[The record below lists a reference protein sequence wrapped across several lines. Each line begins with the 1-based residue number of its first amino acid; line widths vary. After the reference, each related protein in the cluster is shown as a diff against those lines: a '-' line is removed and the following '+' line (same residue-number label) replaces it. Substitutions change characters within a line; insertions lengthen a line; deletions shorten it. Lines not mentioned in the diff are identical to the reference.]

1 MDYSQFSTQELERK
15 RFNSIFVIEMMER
28 FGFYAFNVIIV
39 MFFIYQFHL
48 PETQAATL
56 FGAFSALLYVFIP
69 VGGWVGDYFLGT
81 KRTIILG
88 GIFLLVGYLIL
99 ASSMTVHMVFLGM
112 GTIVIGNGLFKSNPA
127 SLLSKIFDK
136 NDAAKRDAAYSMYY
150 MAINAGSFVSEIVS
164 PFVAHKYGW
173 QWGFALAALGLIVG
187 VINFTVGL
195 KYFHGVTSAAGEKGS
210 NIGRYIITVVV
221 GIILVILCAFLLRD
235 VALTRTIMF
244 TIVAIAF
251 IVFLVLGLSQKRG
264 ARGKM
269 VSALVM
275 TVMAICFYSL
285 YQQMFLSL
293 TFFGMNNA
301 AHNIFGIPIHP
312 EQFQVI
318 NPLAVIIIAPI
329 LSMLYKRA
337 GRRGT
342 NKKITTKFAT
352 GLFFSALA
360 FLVLVPSQAFGHAGI
375 VSSNWVVAAYVL
387 ISVGELFVSA
397 LGPSMMSQ
405 LVPEKFMGFATGIWF
420 LAMAI
425 AGVTGAMVSN
435 MTSPKGADTMTA
447 VQSLPVFC
455 HAFQTIGIMTL
466 CATVLMI
473 IVKLCIDRFIYPKNN

>member
-1 MDYSQFSTQELERK
+1 MINSDLSAQQMEQN

-28 FGFYAFNVIIV
+28 FAFYAFNVIIV

-48 PETQAATL
+48 PEAQAATL

-69 VGGWVGDYFLGT
+69 VGGWIGDYFLGT
-81 KRTIILG
+81 KRTIIIG
-88 GIFLLVGYLIL
+88 GVFLLIGYLIL

-112 GTIVIGNGLFKSNPA
+112 GTIIIGNGFFKSNPA

-150 MAINAGSFVSEIVS
+150 MAINVGSFVSEIVS
-164 PFVAHKYGW
+164 PFVAHKFGW
-173 QWGFALAALGLIVG
+173 QWGFALAGIGLAIG
-187 VINFTVGL
+187 VLNFTLGL
-195 KYFHGVTSAAGEKGS
+195 KYFHGITSIGGEKGA
-210 NIGRYIITVVV
+210 NLGRLIITIVA
-221 GIILVILCAFLLRD
+221 GIVLAILCSFLLRD
-235 VALTRTIMF
+235 VALTKTIMF

-251 IVFLVLGLSQKRG
+251 IVFLILAISLKPG

-269 VSALVM
+269 ISALIL
-275 TVMAICFYSL
+275 TLMAICFYSL

-301 AHNIFGIPIHP
+301 AHNILGIPIHP

-318 NPLAVIIIAPI
+318 NPLAVIIIAPL
-329 LSMLYKRA
+329 LSVLYKRA
-337 GRRGT
+337 GKRGK
-342 NKKITTKFAT
+342 NKKITTKFAV
-352 GLFFSALA
+352 GLLFSAFA
-360 FLVLVPSQAFGHAGI
+360 FLVLVPSQGFAHAGI
-375 VSSNWVVAAYVL
+375 VSSYWIIAAYVL
-387 ISVGELFVSA
+387 ISIGELFVSA

-420 LAMAI
+420 LALAI

-435 MTSPKGADTMTA
+435 MTSPKGANTMTA

-455 HAFQTIGIMTL
+455 HAFLTIGIMTL
-466 CATVLMI
+466 GATVLMI
-473 IVKLCIDRFIYPKNN
+473 IVKLCIDRFIYPKNI